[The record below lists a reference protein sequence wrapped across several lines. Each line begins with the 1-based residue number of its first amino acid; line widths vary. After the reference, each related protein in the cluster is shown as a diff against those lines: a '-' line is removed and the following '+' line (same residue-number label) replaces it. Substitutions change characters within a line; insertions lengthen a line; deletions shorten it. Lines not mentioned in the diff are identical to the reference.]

1 VLQQAS
7 DALDAVRRQD
17 VFVPAPSCA
26 STITRKRWMLLRRWN
41 TVRGSKRTAV
51 CRESACCSAYVL
63 REQLDRLWTDRT
75 RPGVLDFRLGWI
87 QALRRQRLPGMQR
100 LGDFTIDERCAV

>member
-1 VLQQAS
+1 
-7 DALDAVRRQD
+7 
-17 VFVPAPSCA
+17 
-26 STITRKRWMLLRRWN
+26 
-41 TVRGSKRTAV
+41 
-51 CRESACCSAYVL
+51 VL